1 MILSVASG
9 KGGTGKTTVATN
21 LAALLKE
28 AQFIDCD
35 VEGPNAHIFLKPSI
49 TSSSEVSIK
58 IPEIIEER
66 CTHCGRCADFCSF
79 NALAVTK
86 NGVMLFEE
94 LCRGCGGCSLVCP
107 EGAVEERNRVL
118 GVVEEGIFER
128 GRFLHGKLTPGEPF
142 ASPII
147 RELKRRID
155 RNADPVI
162 IDSPPGV
169 ACPMINS
176 VSESDF
182 VLLVTEPTPF
192 GLFDLSLAVS
202 VLRELEIPMGVVIN
216 KADEGRVIEDFC
228 KKEGIPVLLK
238 IPFSRDIAEL
248 YSRGELLVK
257 EERWKERFEALL
269 KSIWSLV

>member
-1 MILSVASG
+1 MIISVASG

-192 GLFDLSLAVS
+192 GLFDLSLAVL
-202 VLRELEIPMGVVIN
+202 VLRELETPMGVVIN

-257 EERWKERFEALL
+257 EERWKERFEVLL